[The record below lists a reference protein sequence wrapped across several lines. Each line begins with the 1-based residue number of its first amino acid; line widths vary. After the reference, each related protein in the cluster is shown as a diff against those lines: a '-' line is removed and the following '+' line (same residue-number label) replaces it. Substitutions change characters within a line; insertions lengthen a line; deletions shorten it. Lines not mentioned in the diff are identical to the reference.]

1 MDVSSEDSK
10 SIEEQISRVDTA
22 KKYLTSFKNA
32 ADDPMNHP
40 YIGEEL
46 ANKYDYLMKI
56 AIESLEKESKY
67 LSNSLFS
74 SDIKKKYWHFLRVE

>member
-1 MDVSSEDSK
+1 
-10 SIEEQISRVDTA
+10 
-22 KKYLTSFKNA
+22 
-32 ADDPMNHP
+32 MNHP

-56 AIESLEKESKY
+56 AIESVEKESKY

-74 SDIKKKYWHFLRVE
+74 SDIKKKIRNYFIVVKLLFHIVCYTENVHESITTGYERPDAAC